1 MQNTMLDSTISQLLQ
16 DNSSVEYV
24 SPGENPIALPSDS
37 VIKES
42 FITEKQYR
50 MCVANL
56 FGFEARVIVTN
67 PKDIKDPRSTWWCL
81 ADAGN
86 AIGASRSGSL
96 LGLLHRRERDSRIFT
111 NSEIIFDDF
120 GSKDTLLLNNRGQTF
135 VSLSGFLEILSKT
148 ELSSDKVDDFQEE
161 IFGRVLPQLAFE
173 GKAEVSEEYKE
184 KTGMPQPQPQP
195 ALPTTYLEALE
206 ALVASE
212 KAKLALQ
219 AERDEAIRTK
229 AQIGSRRE
237 ATAMATASSARAHQ
251 HFAEKV
257 LETHASELIALRTA
271 VEERRSH
278 LWDANRTAQA
288 IYRLNVLKKEY
299 SLNTLQNKARIMLS
313 HFATKLGKPS
323 IQLPN
328 GSTYT
333 DTFGRLQTSV
343 STYYERDVADAV
355 LDWVVENPNDFARLG
370 GKRDP
375 LYSV

>member
-1 MQNTMLDSTISQLLQ
+1 MQNTMLDSTISQLPSTLNFVCDVDGVHTEIPIPSSAWDFENETVWLTQVQLAELYKTSIPNICLHIGNILEDEELQ
-16 DNSSVEYV
+16 
-24 SPGENPIALPSDS
+24 ADS
-37 VIKES
+37 TIKES
-42 FITEKQYR
+42 
-50 MCVANL
+50 L
-56 FGFEARVIVTN
+56 IVQ
-67 PKDIKDPRSTWWCL
+67 RE
-81 ADAGN
+81 GN
-86 AIGASRSGSL
+86 R
-96 LGLLHRRERDSRIFT
+96 
-111 NSEIIFDDF
+111 
-120 GSKDTLLLNNRGQTF
+120 
-135 VSLSGFLEILSKT
+135 
-148 ELSSDKVDDFQEE
+148 
-161 IFGRVLPQLAFE
+161 
-173 GKAEVSEEYKE
+173 EVSREVKHYNLEMLIALGYRIQSKVATKFRQWATKHLKE
-184 KTGMPQPQPQP
+184 LMTKGRTEIEAQPQPQP

-229 AQIGSRRE
+229 SQIGSRRE

-257 LETHASELIALRTA
+257 LETHASELIALRAA